1 MRYALNLAEDGRI
14 LSATFEEYAPA
25 DAVLVDKLP
34 EGNIYDFRYVNGVFV
49 EEAIVT
55 YQKEFAERRI
65 QELKQKLV
73 DTDYNILKI
82 VEGAATLDE
91 MADIISKRS
100 KWREEINELEKD
112 LA

>member
-1 MRYALNLAEDGRI
+1 MKYALNLAEDGRI
-14 LSATFEEYAPA
+14 LSATFEKYASS
-25 DAVLVDKLP
+25 DAVLVDELP
-34 EGNIYDFRYVNGVFV
+34 GDNIYDFRYVDGEFIEDPV
-49 EEAIVT
+49 VT
-55 YQKEFAERRI
+55 DPKKLAEHRI
-65 QELKQKLV
+65 HELKQKLA

-82 VEGAATLDE
+82 VEGVATPEE